1 MRLSELKTGE
11 KGVIVKVLGHGG
23 FRKRIVEMGFI
34 KGKTVEVLLNA
45 PLKDPIKYKVLGY
58 EISLRRQEAE
68 MIEVISEEEAKEL
81 AEKTVYH
88 EGLPE
93 DLSVK
98 EEDMKRLALGK
109 RRTINVALVGNPNSG
124 KTSLFN
130 LASGAHEH
138 VGNYSGVTVDA
149 KEGYFDFEGY
159 HFRIVDLPGTYS
171 LSAYTPE
178 EIYVR
183 RHIID
188 ETPDVII
195 NVVDSSNL
203 ERNLYLTTQLIDMNV
218 RMVVA
223 LNIYDEL
230 EASGNTLDYHLL
242 SKLFGVPM
250 LPTASKKNR
259 GLDTLFHVV
268 INLYEGVDFFDK
280 QGNMNPE
287 VLKDLTEWHDSL
299 EDRKNHEEEHLE
311 DYVREHKKTG
321 RVFRHIHINHGP
333 DIEKAIEA
341 VKSEVSKNEFIRHKY
356 STRFLSIKLLENDP
370 DIERIVR
377 TLPNADEIFHV
388 RDKMSKRVQ
397 ETMNEDCESAIT
409 DAKYGFISGALKE
422 TFTDNH
428 LEQAQTTKVLDS
440 IVTHR
445 VWGFPIF
452 FLFMY
457 LMFEGT
463 FVIGEY
469 PMMGIEW
476 MVEQLGELLRN
487 NMSEG
492 PFKDLLIDGII
503 GGVGA
508 VIVFLPNILILY
520 FCISI
525 MEDSGYMARA
535 AFIMDKIMHKM
546 GLHGKSFIPLVMGF
560 GCNVPAI
567 MASRTIESRNSRMI
581 TMLVNPLMSCSARL
595 PVYVLLTGA
604 FFPKNASFV
613 LLALYVSGILLAVIM
628 ARLFKR
634 FLFNEEDVPFV
645 MELPPYRMPTG
656 KSIMIH
662 MWEKAK
668 QYLHKMGG
676 IILVASII
684 IWFLGYFP
692 RHSES
697 GDQFDRQI
705 AEIENTELD
714 SQEKT
719 DTIEELERLKAIDH
733 QQNSYI
739 GRIGQTIQPILA
751 PLGFDWK
758 MSVSLLTGMA
768 AKEVVVSTLSV
779 LYTGNADDDSQALSE
794 RLKQDRNAEG
804 NLVFTPLIAISLML
818 FVLIYF
824 PCIATISAIVNE
836 SGSWKW
842 GIFVIIYTCV
852 LAWIVSFI
860 VYQTGNFFVGLF
872 C

>member
-872 C
+872 S